1 MSILDRLYERYG
13 TEKID
18 KFLYS
23 IDHGDKN
30 FKLLSQHLSLS
41 EEYRS
46 ENFSHYKANL
56 ISKLNAD
63 ITDKMFLYEITNI
76 ISEFD
81 FTFKPYNTIIT
92 YGTFDLFHIGHLNLL
107 KRIKNLCSNLIV
119 GVSTDEFNA
128 LKGKTTVISYEDRSK
143 IVEAIKYVDKV
154 IPEQSWEQKLFDIEK
169 YNVDCFVIG
178 DDWRGK
184 FDFLKEKCEVLYL
197 SRTPDISST
206 KLKSILKGNL

>member
-41 EEYRS
+41 DYYRP

-56 ISKLNAD
+56 ISKLNAE

-107 KRIKNLCSNLIV
+107 RRIKALCSNLIV
-119 GVSTDEFNA
+119 GVSTDEFNSI
-128 LKGKTTVISYEDRSK
+128 KGKKTVISYEERSK
-143 IVEAIKYVDKV
+143 IVESIKYVDKV
-154 IPEQSWEQKLFDIEK
+154 IPEHSWEQKPDDVKK
-169 YNVDCFVIG
+169 YNVDCFVMG
-178 DDWRGK
+178 DDWKGK
-184 FDFLKEKCEVLYL
+184 FDFLKEICEVVYL
-197 SRTPDISST
+197 PRTPDISST
-206 KLKSILKGNL
+206 QLKTILKGGV